1 MKLVSKKD
9 KKRKSTSSGTAS
21 GNANVNA
28 LNLSDKNKF
37 AIVESYKIARTNIM
51 FSLAASE
58 KKVFAV
64 TSYSKGEGKSTA
76 SANLAISFS
85 KMEKKVLLIDA
96 DMRRPNIHNIFKL
109 NNESGLSNV
118 VSKMASFEDSV
129 NRDVI
134 SNLDVLSAGVVP
146 PNPSE
151 LLCSAFF
158 VKLMEELSEE
168 YDYIII
174 DTPPIGV
181 VADALLLK
189 DFIAGFV
196 VVARERG
203 TTHRDLS
210 KLLESMKLADVK
222 VLGLIE
228 VGCDISAKKSKKK
241 YSYYQYY

>member
-1 MKLVSKKD
+1 MKLGSKKN
-9 KKRKSTSSGTAS
+9 KKRKDILAGTGS
-21 GNANVNA
+21 GNSNVSVA
-28 LNLSDKNKF
+28 NLSEKNKF

-118 VSKMASFEDSV
+118 VSQMASFEDAV
-129 NRDVI
+129 IHDVV
-134 SNLDVLSAGVVP
+134 SNLDVMSAGVVP

-151 LLCSAFF
+151 LLCSNSF
-158 VKLMEELSEE
+158 VKLMEKLSEE

-174 DTPPIGV
+174 DTPPIGA

-189 DFIAGFV
+189 DIIAGFV
-196 VVARERG
+196 VVVRERG
-203 TTHRDLS
+203 TTHRDLG

-228 VGCDISAKKSKKK
+228 VGCDVSAKKGRKK
-241 YSYYQYY
+241 YYYYQYY